1 MIRCLLLFGISC
13 LFVRSS
19 YGQLTVFQNK
29 DGYVFTTVD
38 EYGPGTIT
46 ATSYKKLTYAD
57 SPFLA
62 YPIWQPGRV
71 KLDAQGKYMACD
83 IAYNLVENA
92 VLCRFSGDSTVQTL
106 RPDRFIIG
114 NEEFVRQR
122 NRTAGTDYKL
132 YAKVLY
138 DGKTKLLLNVTK
150 RLDPYASASA
160 RTGYEKETT
169 INGRYTLEEKYFIRK
184 GDARPEAINLT
195 KNSLL
200 AVLYEQADK
209 LAPRLPARRLTSADV
224 VAILP
229 YYDSL
234 MTVSASRAMRSGG
247 DSVAYVSS
255 SVPISNDPVFAQ
267 ALHQHIVYPGA
278 AWIQAVYSRV
288 YAGFDVDQ
296 QGRVRNVTILS
307 PDNAGMGFAEA
318 VRAGLEKIPTLNPT
332 FAGTYAL
339 PVAFTYTN
347 QKESRQP
354 HIPVN
359 RLPDDRLAGRTLLG
373 EFVVPV
379 VVTKPILTSREVWGY
394 FK

>member
-1 MIRCLLLFGISC
+1 MIRCMLLLCISC
-13 LFVRSS
+13 LVARSS
-19 YGQLTVFQNK
+19 YGQLTVFQNR

-46 ATSYKKLTYAD
+46 ATSYKKLTFAG
-57 SPFLA
+57 SPFLT

-71 KLDAQGKYMACD
+71 KLDAQGKYIACD

-92 VLCRFSGDSTVQTL
+92 VLCRFAGDSTVQTL

-114 NEEFVRQR
+114 KEEFVRQR
-122 NRTAGTDYKL
+122 SRTAGTDYKL
-132 YAKVLY
+132 YAKILY
-138 DGKTKLLLNVTK
+138 DGKTKLLLNATK
-150 RLDPYASASA
+150 RLDPHASASA

-169 INGRYTLEEKYFIRK
+169 ISGCYTLEEKYFVRK
-184 GDARPEAINLT
+184 GDARPESINLT

-209 LAPRLPARRLTSADV
+209 LAPRLPGRRLTSAEV

-234 MTVSASRAMRSGG
+234 MTARWATRSGTDSAS
-247 DSVAYVSS
+247 YVSG
-255 SVPISNDPVFAQ
+255 SVPISNDPVFTQ
-267 ALHQHIVYPGA
+267 ALHQHIIYPGA
-278 AWIQAVYSRV
+278 AWIQAIYSRV

-296 QGRVRNVTILS
+296 QGRVRNITILS
-307 PDNAGMGFAEA
+307 PDNAGIGFSEA
-318 VRAGLEKIPTLNPT
+318 VRAGLEKMPVLNPA
-332 FAGTYAL
+332 FAGSYAL

-354 HIPVN
+354 HVPLN
-359 RLPDDRLAGRTLLG
+359 RLPDNRLAGRTLLA
-373 EFVVPV
+373 EFIVPV

>member
-1 MIRCLLLFGISC
+1 MIRCMFLLSISC
-13 LFVRSS
+13 LFGHSG
-19 YGQLTVFQNK
+19 YGQLTVFQNR

-46 ATSYKKLTYAD
+46 ATSYKKLTYAG

-71 KLDAQGKYMACD
+71 KLDAPGHYIACD

-92 VLCRFSGDSTVQTL
+92 VLCRFAGDSTVQTL

-122 NRTAGTDYKL
+122 NRNAGTDYKL
-132 YAKVLY
+132 YAKILY

-169 INGRYTLEEKYFIRK
+169 ISGRYTLEEKYFIRK

-200 AVLYEQADK
+200 AALYEQADK
-209 LAPRLPARRLTSADV
+209 LAPQLPGRRLTAADV

-234 MTVSASRAMRSGG
+234 MTVRRATRSGA
-247 DSVAYVSS
+247 DSAAYVSS
-255 SVPISNDPVFAQ
+255 SVPISNDPVFTQ
-267 ALHQHIVYPGA
+267 ALHQHVVYPGA

-296 QGRVRNVTILS
+296 QGRVSNVTILS
-307 PDNAGMGFAEA
+307 PDNAGMGFTDV
-318 VRAGLEKIPTLNPT
+318 VRAGLEKMPLLNPS

-347 QKESRQP
+347 RKESKQP
-354 HIPVN
+354 HVPVN

-373 EFVVPV
+373 EFVVPI
-379 VVTKPILTSREVWGY
+379 VVTKPVLTSREVWGY

>member
-1 MIRCLLLFGISC
+1 M
-13 LFVRSS
+13 
-19 YGQLTVFQNK
+19 
-29 DGYVFTTVD
+29 D

-92 VLCRFSGDSTVQTL
+92 VLCRFAGDSTVQTL

-200 AVLYEQADK
+200 VVLYGRADK

-267 ALHQHIVYPGA
+267 ALHQHIIYPGA

-373 EFVVPV
+373 EFVVPI